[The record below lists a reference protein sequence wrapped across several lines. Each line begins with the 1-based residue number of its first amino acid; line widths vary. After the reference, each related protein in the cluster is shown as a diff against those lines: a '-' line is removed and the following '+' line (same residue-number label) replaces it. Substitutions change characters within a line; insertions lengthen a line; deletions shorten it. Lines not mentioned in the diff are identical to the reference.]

1 MQKRTKCV
9 PSQQLTCE
17 QSLEESQ
24 QQKPCLVNNKNS
36 NNVWN
41 FVTKKQEWLKWK
53 YLWKQGNS
61 KASIYKWN
69 LLKVSNK
76 VPGSETELKS
86 AIKTQNNMW
95 NLLILKNKDNK
106 TMEENC

>member
-1 MQKRTKCV
+1 M
-9 PSQQLTCE
+9 
-17 QSLEESQ
+17 
-24 QQKPCLVNNKNS
+24 
-36 NNVWN
+36 
-41 FVTKKQEWLKWK
+41 
-53 YLWKQGNS
+53 WKQGNS

-95 NLLILKNKDNK
+95 NLLILKNKDTK